1 MAYMHNK
8 DVRIHDIAVLAAM
21 LFAGVR
27 SAEKVVQEAR
37 AIEVLVTI
45 YRCPCDVPRSDCDF
59 YELQHEATDEA
70 RHLCASVR
78 LL

>member
-1 MAYMHNK
+1 MAHLHDK
-8 DVRIHDIAVLAAM
+8 DVCIHDIAVLAAM
-21 LFAGVR
+21 LLAGVR
-27 SAEKVVQEAR
+27 TAEKVVQETR
-37 AIEVLVTI
+37 SIEVLVTI

-59 YELQHEATDEA
+59 YELQHKATDEA